1 MISHASSAGETG
13 TSLLADLPLPRL
25 SVLLG
30 LLQPHGARLGSD
42 EYSFNTPLELA
53 LAELR
58 DVAVAVDSDAA
69 APARREALAGTLPTA
84 AWLAHRHGLS
94 AAGQTWAWALLTPL
108 HLSVGSDQITALA
121 PAALNLSEAESRE
134 FFAALAELWPA
145 DEGWQSHWIAP
156 TQWLIAH
163 SKLAGLASASLDR
176 VVQRSVDAWMPQ
188 ARGLRTLQNEVQMLL
203 HGQALNDAR
212 EARGA
217 LPLNSVWISGCG
229 AAEATALPA
238 DLQLEERLRE
248 PLLNG
253 DWAAWAEAWRALDAG
268 PVAQALALATGGQPV
283 QLTLCG
289 ERHAQSYTLP
299 QRTPLR
305 QLWQRL
311 LPPQADTARLL
322 GSL

>member
-1 MISHASSAGETG
+1 MIPHASSAGEAATP
-13 TSLLADLPLPRL
+13 LLAELPLPRL
-25 SVLLG
+25 SLLLG
-30 LLQPHGARLGSD
+30 LLQPHGPCLGND

-53 LAELR
+53 LAGLR
-58 DVAVAVDSDAA
+58 GGDNQAE
-69 APARREALAGTLPTA
+69 APAQALPGTLPTA
-84 AWLAHRHGLS
+84 AWLAHSHGLS
-94 AAGQTWAWALLTPL
+94 TAGQAWALLTPL

-121 PAALNLSEAESRE
+121 PAALNLSEAESRK
-134 FFAALAELWPA
+134 FFATLAELWPA
-145 DEGWQSHWIAP
+145 GEGWQAHWIGP

-163 SKLAGLASASLDR
+163 PKLAGLASASLDR

-212 EARGA
+212 EASGA
-217 LPLNSVWISGCG
+217 LTLNSVWISGCG

-238 DLQLEERLRE
+238 DLQLDERLRE

-268 PVAQALALATGGQPV
+268 PVAQALTLANSSQTV

-289 ERHAQSYTLP
+289 ERHAQSYALP
-299 QRTPLR
+299 PRPPLR
-305 QLWQRL
+305 RLWQRL
-311 LPPQADTARLL
+311 LPPQANTARVL

>member
-1 MISHASSAGETG
+1 
-13 TSLLADLPLPRL
+13 
-25 SVLLG
+25 LG
-30 LLQPHGARLGSD
+30 
-42 EYSFNTPLELA
+42 
-53 LAELR
+53 
-58 DVAVAVDSDAA
+58 
-69 APARREALAGTLPTA
+69 
-84 AWLAHRHGLS
+84 
-94 AAGQTWAWALLTPL
+94 
-108 HLSVGSDQITALA
+108 
-121 PAALNLSEAESRE
+121 EAESRE
-134 FFAALAELWPA
+134 FFATLAELWPA
-145 DEGWQSHWIAP
+145 NEGWQAHWLAP

-163 SKLAGLASASLDR
+163 PKLAGLASASLDR

-203 HGQALNDAR
+203 HGQTLNEAR

-238 DLQLEERLRE
+238 DLQLDERLRE

-268 PVAQALALATGGQPV
+268 PVAQVLALATSGQPV

-289 ERHAQSYTLP
+289 ERHAQTYTLAP
-299 QRTPLR
+299 RTPLR
-305 QLWQRL
+305 RLWQRL

>member
-1 MISHASSAGETG
+1 MHLMIPHACSAGEAG
-13 TSLLADLPLPRL
+13 TALLADLPLPQL
-25 SVLLG
+25 SLLLG
-30 LLQPHGARLGSD
+30 LLQPHGPRLGSD

-53 LAELR
+53 LAGLR
-58 DVAVAVDSDAA
+58 GSDNPAETAA
-69 APARREALAGTLPTA
+69 QTQPGTLPTA

-94 AAGQTWAWALLTPL
+94 AAGQNWAWALLTPL

-134 FFAALAELWPA
+134 FFAILGELWPA
-145 DEGWQSHWIAP
+145 DEGWQAHWIAP

-163 SKLAGLASASLDR
+163 PKLTGLASASLDR
-176 VVQRSVDAWMPQ
+176 VVQRSVDVWMPQ

-203 HGQALNDAR
+203 HGQTLNDAR

-229 AAEATALPA
+229 AAESSTLPA
-238 DLQLEERLRE
+238 DLQLDERLRE
-248 PLLNG
+248 PLLNS
-253 DWAAWAEAWRALDAG
+253 DWAAWADAWRALDAG
-268 PVAQALALATGGQPV
+268 PVAQALALATSGQTV

-299 QRTPLR
+299 PCTPLR
-305 QLWQRL
+305 RLWQRL
-311 LPPQADTARLL
+311 LPRQADTARLL
-322 GSL
+322 GLL

>member
-1 MISHASSAGETG
+1 MHLMIPHASSVGEAAAA
-13 TSLLADLPLPRL
+13 LLADLPLPRL
-25 SVLLG
+25 SLLLG
-30 LLQPHGARLGSD
+30 LLQPHGLRLGSD

-53 LAELR
+53 LAGLR
-58 DVAVAVDSDAA
+58 GVASEVDAA
-69 APARREALAGTLPTA
+69 AQARPETLPGTLPTA
-84 AWLAHRHGLS
+84 AWLAHGHGLNLP
-94 AAGQTWAWALLTPL
+94 GQAWALLTPL

-121 PAALNLSEAESRE
+121 PAALNLGEAESRE
-134 FFAALAELWPA
+134 FFATLAELWPA
-145 DEGWQSHWIAP
+145 NEGWQAHWLAP

-163 SKLAGLASASLDR
+163 PKLAGLASASLDR

-229 AAEATALPA
+229 AAETTALPA
-238 DLQLEERLRE
+238 DLQLEEGLRE

-268 PVAQALALATGGQPV
+268 PVAQALALASNCQAV

-299 QRTPLR
+299 PRTPLR
-305 QLWQRL
+305 RLWQRL
-311 LPPQADTARLL
+311 LPPQANTAKLL